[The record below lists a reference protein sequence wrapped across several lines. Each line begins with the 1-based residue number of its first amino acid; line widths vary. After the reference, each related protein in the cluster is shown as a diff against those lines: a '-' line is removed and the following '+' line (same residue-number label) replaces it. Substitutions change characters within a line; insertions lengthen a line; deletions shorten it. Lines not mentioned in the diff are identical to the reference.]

1 MSSPHRLVGPRLSRR
16 CAHFTPYERG
26 RHARLFIQHVRRQTP
41 MSHPQRDTQREEPA
55 TIHNRLEE
63 ALAML
68 SPISRRVIEWWLAG
82 LSKPQIAMKVG
93 LVEDDVSQIGHQA
106 IQQVR
111 DLLASSSHD
120 RLAAHPAD
128 SRA

>member
-1 MSSPHRLVGPRLSRR
+1 
-16 CAHFTPYERG
+16 
-26 RHARLFIQHVRRQTP
+26 

-82 LSKPQIAMKVG
+82 LSKPQIAVKVG
-93 LVEDDVSQIGHQA
+93 LVEDDVSQIGHHA

>member
-1 MSSPHRLVGPRLSRR
+1 
-16 CAHFTPYERG
+16 
-26 RHARLFIQHVRRQTP
+26 
-41 MSHPQRDTQREEPA
+41 MSHIQTETQLEEQA
-55 TIHNRLEE
+55 TTHNRLEE

-93 LVEDDVSQIGHQA
+93 LLEDDVSKIGMRA

-111 DLLASSSHD
+111 DLF
-120 RLAAHPAD
+120 
-128 SRA
+128 SRSI

>member
-1 MSSPHRLVGPRLSRR
+1 
-16 CAHFTPYERG
+16 
-26 RHARLFIQHVRRQTP
+26 
-41 MSHPQRDTQREEPA
+41 MSHIQTETQSEEQS
-55 TIHNRLEE
+55 TTHNRLEE

-93 LVEDDVSQIGHQA
+93 LLEDDVSKIGMRA

-111 DLLASSSHD
+111 DVFARSL
-120 RLAAHPAD
+120 
-128 SRA
+128 